1 MMLNMVNVPT
11 KEPVAGKT
19 GNNAGKNS
27 LKTAADAK
35 AGNSKNFNDVLAN
48 AATENVVADE
58 VVAQPNDVL
67 AAISAMMNPIIQLPL
82 ENAQAVPNMAETMDT
97 DVPVQTDLFQMKLE
111 ASLGDGPAVNQ
122 KESSLGELASKLQAV
137 PTEQKMQEVLMQQKM
152 QNPISGN
159 PEQIVETVQ
168 SQPQIVEMALPEVM
182 ASLNKA
188 TADAKKTGASQENSL
203 VGKESGLS
211 ERATEKAI
219 PLTIEHEQLTNQ
231 PKAEL
236 QNLDLQSSKATE
248 ATKSDLNVLF
258 TGNAAK
264 QPSLQKAEIP
274 AGENTAPVNHFMT
287 LMNSRI
293 DTNVVQQTNA
303 LNQPEQPT
311 PEYDIQTQ
319 IVEKAKLIKTNEDT
333 QMVIKL
339 KPEHLGDLTLKVT
352 VENGVVSASFHS
364 ENAQVRTMLES
375 SLMQLKQELSNQGIK
390 VDNVSVYAGL
400 GDLMSNGQEGQYNQ
414 QQSSKFRNQK
424 VDLADFE
431 DEVDKVNAPLQNGVD
446 EGVDYR
452 I

>member
-1 MMLNMVNVPT
+1 MNMMLNMVNVPT

-19 GNNAGKNS
+19 GNNAEKNS
-27 LKTAADAK
+27 LKTATDAK

-48 AATENVVADE
+48 ATTENVVADE

-67 AAISAMMNPIIQLPL
+67 AAISAMMNNPIIQLPL
-82 ENAQAVPNMAETMDT
+82 ENAEAVPDMAETMDT

-111 ASLGDGPAVNQ
+111 ASLGDGSTVNQ
-122 KESSLGELASKLQAV
+122 KETPLGELASKLQDL
-137 PTEQKMQEVLMQQKM
+137 PMQQKM
-152 QNPISGN
+152 QNPTSGN

-188 TADAKKTGASQENSL
+188 TADAKKTGASQENSVL
-203 VGKESGLS
+203 GKEVDLS
-211 ERATEKAI
+211 ASATEKVI
-219 PLTIEHEQLTNQ
+219 PLTIEHAQLTNQ

-236 QNLDLQSSKATE
+236 RNLDLQSSRATE

-264 QPSLQKAEIP
+264 QSAQPSLQKVEIP

-414 QQSSKFRNQK
+414 QKSSKFKNQK